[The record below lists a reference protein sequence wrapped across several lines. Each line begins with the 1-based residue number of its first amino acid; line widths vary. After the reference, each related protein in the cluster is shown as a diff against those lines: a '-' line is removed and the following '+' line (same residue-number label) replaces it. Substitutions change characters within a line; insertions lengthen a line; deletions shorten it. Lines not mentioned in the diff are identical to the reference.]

1 VSLFAPHKQLIVAID
16 GVPAEGS
23 CEGSARLLSSDSGPV
38 YCYRCPVH
46 GTEHTVPYAPGFARQ
61 YFVAMADR
69 ACCCPLTAPWS
80 VRHGLGRMRLLAW
93 LLIILWTANLG
104 DLILTL
110 RAVARGRATEVNR
123 LMSVFLDAGSFP
135 AALFKIGVVSA
146 AVAFLWLL
154 RRRRAVLPAAA
165 TLTLL
170 FVALVAYEAL
180 SLASG

>member
-1 VSLFAPHKQLIVAID
+1 
-16 GVPAEGS
+16 
-23 CEGSARLLSSDSGPV
+23 
-38 YCYRCPVH
+38 
-46 GTEHTVPYAPGFARQ
+46 
-61 YFVAMADR
+61 
-69 ACCCPLTAPWS
+69 
-80 VRHGLGRMRLLAW
+80 MRLLAW